1 MSFVQIF
8 HDEPGNPASGADLR
22 RAAIKR
28 ALERSGEVRTVV
40 VAQAQSGKTADAR
53 PRGLSR
59 MVRRIHGPT
68 IAALA
73 ETLRAAPPRAVICDS
88 VLTLLTAERLRAA
101 LPGVPMVMDFHNIE
115 SDLMGQQLRAG
126 ARGPLRPL
134 QLWQA
139 GRAQA
144 AVAQAEARAAA
155 LVDQIW
161 CCSPADLARAQDAFP
176 GTSLQLV
183 PNPVPW
189 DAPPLPP
196 APPGTRFLFVGYV
209 SYPPNLHAA
218 RRLTQTLLPALR
230 TVLPGATVTIAGREA
245 SALRAPETPGLRVID
260 SPADLR
266 PLYAEASAVLLPI
279 AEGGGTRLKVLEALA
294 AGRPIIATD
303 KAVEGLGLIPGT
315 HYLRAT
321 SDAEFVAAAMRLAQ
335 GERLGADLRAAGL
348 ALVARDH
355 GPEVIPRAVA
365 AALAA
370 LPAPV

>member
-22 RAAIKR
+22 RAAITR
-28 ALERSGEVRTVV
+28 ALERGGEVRLVV
-40 VAQAQSGKTADAR
+40 VARAQSGKTADAR

-59 MVRRIHGPT
+59 MVRQIHGPT

-73 ETLRAAPPRAVICDS
+73 ESLRAAPPRAVICDS
-88 VLTLLTAERLRAA
+88 VLTLLTAEHLRAA

-115 SDLMGQQLRAG
+115 SDLLGQQLRAA
-126 ARGPLRPL
+126 ARGWRRPLR
-134 QLWQA
+134 LWRA
-139 GRAQA
+139 RRAQA
-144 AVAQAEARAAA
+144 AVARAEARAAA

-161 CCSPADLARAQDAFP
+161 CCSPADLARAQAMFP
-176 GTSLQLV
+176 GTAVRLV

-196 APPGTRFLFVGYV
+196 AAPGLRALFVGYV
-209 SYPPNLHAA
+209 SYPPNLRAA
-218 RRLTQTLLPALR
+218 RRLATAILPSLRAALPA
-230 TVLPGATVTIAGREA
+230 AQVTIAGREA
-245 SALRAPETPGLRVID
+245 AALGVPDTPGLQVID

-266 PLYAEASAVLLPI
+266 PLYADASAVMLPI

-315 HYLRAT
+315 HYLPAT
-321 SDAEFVAAAMRLAQ
+321 SDAEFVAAALRLAQ
-335 GERLGADLRAAGL
+335 DGTLSADLRAAGL